1 MRCHKISSTAQLG
14 GLVWNADLVLVT
26 EVRCTERRGYLSLCL
41 EVGIIYSELQN
52 SPVSLQLGFN
62 FFCDGGEVYILEYS
76 RNIVDCVYL
85 LLSGVQAQGAGRT
98 YLRRTDG
105 IRQWAAVIT
114 VSNTNSL
121 L

>member
-1 MRCHKISSTAQLG
+1 MAWCGTQISSLSRRFAAQSAEATSPS
-14 GLVWNADLVLVT
+14 VW
-26 EVRCTERRGYLSLCL
+26 RL
-41 EVGIIYSELQN
+41 EL
-52 SPVSLQLGFN
+52 F
-62 FFCDGGEVYILEYS
+62 IL
-76 RNIVDCVYL
+76 NCIVDCLYP